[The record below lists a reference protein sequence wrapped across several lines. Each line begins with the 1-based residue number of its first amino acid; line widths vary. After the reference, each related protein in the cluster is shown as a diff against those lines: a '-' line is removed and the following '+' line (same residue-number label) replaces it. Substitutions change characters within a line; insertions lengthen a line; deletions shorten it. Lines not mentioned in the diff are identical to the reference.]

1 METKKKIYIFCLLI
15 YLAIVFGTEILYR
28 KKLYELSVEY
38 EEKIKQEGFFHYF
51 YFFWSYIFI
60 YGMLF
65 IGTVIVMLFY
75 PITVLFCHLSMI
87 LSLIFTMCFLKSI
100 YSNSRPY
107 WDIYHN
113 NFNGTDISDPTEC
126 DGGFGNPSGH
136 SLMSTSFLCL
146 WYLFINSKYVR
157 NFRRTSRLFIQFI
170 SLLITIA
177 CILLVTFS
185 RIYRQIHSFN
195 QILFGT
201 LLGISVFFTF
211 CFIIEYNKIEPANLV
226 NTLDKCKYI
235 IIPILL
241 ILFAISVILGFTINN
256 KNEEDYLKVLEK
268 YCNYREEQI
277 FGKNTAYHSGVIF
290 IVIGGYLGILF
301 LKYKINQ
308 NYLNNEDMFYH
319 WNKGTKLKTLEIA
332 AFSFILPAIPLIS
345 ILFVP
350 YRIFELKFI
359 LEVILYCWYGFA
371 AFGLCFYYACILF
384 TKENIKK
391 IHEQSHTSAEIVNKQ

>member
-1 METKKKIYIFCLLI
+1 M
-15 YLAIVFGTEILYR
+15 
-28 KKLYELSVEY
+28 
-38 EEKIKQEGFFHYF
+38 
-51 YFFWSYIFI
+51 
-60 YGMLF
+60 
-65 IGTVIVMLFY
+65 
-75 PITVLFCHLSMI
+75 
-87 LSLIFTMCFLKSI
+87 
-100 YSNSRPY
+100 
-107 WDIYHN
+107 
-113 NFNGTDISDPTEC
+113 
-126 DGGFGNPSGH
+126 
-136 SLMSTSFLCL
+136 
-146 WYLFINSKYVR
+146 
-157 NFRRTSRLFIQFI
+157 RLFIQFNT
-170 SLLITIA
+170 LLITIA

-185 RIYRQIHSFN
+185 RIHRQIHSFN

-201 LLGISVFFTF
+201 LLGIAVFFTF
-211 CFIIEYNKIEPANLV
+211 CFIIEYDKIEPTKLV

-319 WNKGTKLKTLEIA
+319 WNKGTKLKTLKIA
-332 AFSFILPAIPLIS
+332 VFSFILPTIPLIFVL
-345 ILFVP
+345 IVP
-350 YRIFELKFI
+350 YSIFELKFI

-384 TKENIKK
+384 TKENIGKTP
-391 IHEQSHTSAEIVNKQ
+391 EQNSQMMKLLVNK